1 MSLPEVTPKR
11 VATKSSLALKVRGS
25 KTYRLQVDLGPNS
38 IFFVIP
44 AKAGIQ

>member
-1 MSLPEVTPKR
+1 MSLPEVTQR
-11 VATKSSLALKVRGS
+11 WAATKSSLALKVRGS

-44 AKAGIQ
+44 AEAGIQ